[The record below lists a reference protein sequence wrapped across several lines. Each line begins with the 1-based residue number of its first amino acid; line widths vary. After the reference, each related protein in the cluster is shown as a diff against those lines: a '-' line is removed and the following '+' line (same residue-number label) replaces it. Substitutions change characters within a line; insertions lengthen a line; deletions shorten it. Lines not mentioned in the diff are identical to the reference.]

1 MTAMVDVVVHSTSGL
16 AMEKQVIACSPNVL
30 NISCPPDHNIE
41 IINGNFGRFTI
52 TLCNGKVK
60 RQTKFGGK
68 MRRMIFQKILFNKL
82 QNMKILL
89 LKLILV
95 TLNYLSYKLN
105 IKSCD
110 IQ

>member
-1 MTAMVDVVVHSTSGL
+1 MTGMVDVVVHSPSGL

-68 MRRMIFQKILFNKL
+68 MRRMIFLINFKI
-82 QNMKILL
+82 
-89 LKLILV
+89 
-95 TLNYLSYKLN
+95 
-105 IKSCD
+105 
-110 IQ
+110 